1 VPSKGGDGPSAPPDP
16 TLSAAMNVW
25 STAAG
30 IPPGGKGAKGKSK
43 QRSVSGPVGGS
54 LAGGGASQ
62 GAPLPRGAPPAQPLP
77 AGRPTGGRGAGGR
90 GAGGQGYPKGAQPP
104 PPPPPG
110 AQPPP
115 PPGAAGQPPLPQGA
129 MQPVNVMT
137 PTTKLHE
144 EVVSYANRNLAACES
159 SHTEVN
165 QIMIRMRNIVDKLW
179 SGARPEMYGS
189 RSTGL
194 YLATSDVDVVLTGLP
209 MPTSPSDAKRSVPG

>member
-1 VPSKGGDGPSAPPDP
+1 
-16 TLSAAMNVW
+16 
-25 STAAG
+25 
-30 IPPGGKGAKGKSK
+30 
-43 QRSVSGPVGGS
+43 
-54 LAGGGASQ
+54 
-62 GAPLPRGAPPAQPLP
+62 
-77 AGRPTGGRGAGGR
+77 
-90 GAGGQGYPKGAQPP
+90 
-104 PPPPPG
+104 
-110 AQPPP
+110 
-115 PPGAAGQPPLPQGA
+115 

-209 MPTSPSDAKRSVPG
+209 MPTSPSDAKRSVPEKLTRLHAELEKEEWVKSTHLVLSARIPVLKARARPARPRRHCPPPPPRPSRPSSALPSSALFSLTPPPPPPYSSSRRAASRSTSRSPRRRSTPASSPATS

>member
-1 VPSKGGDGPSAPPDP
+1 
-16 TLSAAMNVW
+16 
-25 STAAG
+25 
-30 IPPGGKGAKGKSK
+30 
-43 QRSVSGPVGGS
+43 
-54 LAGGGASQ
+54 
-62 GAPLPRGAPPAQPLP
+62 
-77 AGRPTGGRGAGGR
+77 
-90 GAGGQGYPKGAQPP
+90 
-104 PPPPPG
+104 
-110 AQPPP
+110 
-115 PPGAAGQPPLPQGA
+115 

-209 MPTSPSDAKRSVPG
+209 MPTSPSDAKRSVPEKLTRLHAELEKEEWVKSTHLVLSAHPRAEGARPPRPPPPTLPAAAASPPPTLLRPPSDAAAPSPPYSSSRRAASRSTSRSPRRRSTPASSRATS